1 MISAIQTAL
10 SGLLAA
16 SKRTEAV
23 ASNIANLQT
32 AGSLDDPDN
41 APYTPLT
48 VQQQSLKGTD
58 GQGFGVKAEFAPK
71 NPAFVPAYEPDSPFA
86 NKDGVIGLPN
96 VDLAEEA
103 VNLTIAK
110 ASYQANAA
118 VIKTAGQMED
128 DLLRTFDKRV

>member
-16 SKRTEAV
+16 TKKVDAG

-32 AGSLDDPDN
+32 AGSLTDPEN

-48 VQQQSLKGTD
+48 VHQETLKGTD
-58 GQGFGVKAEFAPK
+58 GQSYGVKAEFAPR
-71 NPAFVPAYEPDSPFA
+71 NPAFVPGYAPSSPFA
-86 NKDGVIGLPN
+86 DERGIIGLPN

-103 VNLTIAK
+103 VNLSIAK
-110 ASYQANAA
+110 ASYKANIA
-118 VIKTAGQMED
+118 VIKTADEMEK
-128 DLLRTFDKRV
+128 DLLNAIDKRV

>member
-16 SKRTEAV
+16 TKRVEAG
-23 ASNIANLQT
+23 ASNIANQQT
-32 AGSLDDPDN
+32 AGSLDDPEN

-48 VQQQSLKGTD
+48 VQQETLKGTD
-58 GQGFGVKAEFAPK
+58 GQSFGVKAEFAPR
-71 NPAFVPAYEPDSPFA
+71 NPAFVPAYDPDSPFA
-86 NKDGVIGLPN
+86 DENGVIGLPN

-110 ASYQANAA
+110 AAYKASLA
-118 VIKTAGQMED
+118 VIKTADEMQE
-128 DLLRTFDKRV
+128 DLLRITDKRV